1 MARAA
6 DGTADGTAS
15 APPPAV
21 YIVDEME
28 VVPGR
33 AREFLASYLK
43 QYAPGARARGL
54 TLDRILVS
62 PPVWLADQ
70 SNTVTVTWTVPG
82 TDAWWRQR
90 WAAGRDPDL
99 AAWWASADAVLVRRH
114 RTTSCAVSDLE
125 AVADV

>member
-1 MARAA
+1 MERLLAEPAA
-6 DGTADGTAS
+6 DDA
-15 APPPAV
+15 APTV

-33 AREFLASYLK
+33 AREFLASYLE

-62 PPVWLADQ
+62 PPVWLTDQ

-82 TDAWWRQR
+82 PDAWWQQR
-90 WAAGRDPDL
+90 WAAGRDPDV
-99 AAWWASADAVLVRRH
+99 AAWWASADESLVSRR
-114 RTTSCAVSDLE
+114 RTTSSALDDLE
-125 AVADV
+125 AVTDV